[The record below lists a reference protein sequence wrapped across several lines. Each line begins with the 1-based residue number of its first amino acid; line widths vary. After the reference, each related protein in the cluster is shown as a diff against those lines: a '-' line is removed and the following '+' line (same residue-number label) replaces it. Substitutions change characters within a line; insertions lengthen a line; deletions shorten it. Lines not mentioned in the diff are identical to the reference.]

1 MTKKYKIAYKV
12 IISIAILM
20 LISIVVYKVYKMN
33 LGVDDIKNYVES
45 FGKLGPIIYIIMFS
59 LVPLTLFPDSILAI
73 SSGLIFGLV
82 NGYIYTAIG
91 ALIGGTIS
99 FYISRKLGRNVV
111 KKLTKEKLDKVENMI
126 NERGFF
132 IVLMLRLIPLFPFDV
147 ISYGSGLTSI
157 RYKDF
162 ILATF
167 FGTIPGIF
175 VFVNIGAQ
183 SVNIGSKSFYLSI
196 AALILLLVVSI
207 ILKKTPNNVTILALL
222 LGISTSIFLYF
233 DMQIIAVTLLW
244 VSGYLDA
251 VDGAMARRSNS
262 SSSFGTLL
270 DIVSDR
276 IVEVSIVLVL
286 GLKFV
291 DVRYNLIVLTVC
303 ILMSMTI
310 FLTVGALSEKKGV
323 KSFYYQAGVA
333 ERSEGFIFFS
343 LMILIPSY
351 LGIITNIFSI
361 LIIIT
366 AIQRFLEAKRL
377 LD

>member
-1 MTKKYKIAYKV
+1 MLDTHARKYV
-12 IISIAILM
+12 
-20 LISIVVYKVYKMN
+20 N
-33 LGVDDIKNYVES
+33 
-45 FGKLGPIIYIIMFS
+45 PIIE
-59 LVPLTLFPDSILAI
+59 L
-73 SSGLIFGLV
+73 
-82 NGYIYTAIG
+82 G
-91 ALIGGTIS
+91 AEFLL
-99 FYISRKLGRNVV
+99 KL
-111 KKLTKEKLDKVENMI
+111 KL
-126 NERGFF
+126 
-132 IVLMLRLIPLFPFDV
+132 
-147 ISYGSGLTSI
+147 
-157 RYKDF
+157 
-162 ILATF
+162 
-167 FGTIPGIF
+167 
-175 VFVNIGAQ
+175 
-183 SVNIGSKSFYLSI
+183 
-196 AALILLLVVSI
+196 
-207 ILKKTPNNVTILALL
+207 TPNNVTILALL
-222 LGISTSIFLYF
+222 LGVSTSIFLYF

-244 VSGYLDA
+244 ASGYLDA

>member
-1 MTKKYKIAYKV
+1 MLDTHARKYV
-12 IISIAILM
+12 
-20 LISIVVYKVYKMN
+20 N
-33 LGVDDIKNYVES
+33 
-45 FGKLGPIIYIIMFS
+45 PIIE
-59 LVPLTLFPDSILAI
+59 L
-73 SSGLIFGLV
+73 
-82 NGYIYTAIG
+82 G
-91 ALIGGTIS
+91 AEFLL
-99 FYISRKLGRNVV
+99 KL
-111 KKLTKEKLDKVENMI
+111 KL
-126 NERGFF
+126 
-132 IVLMLRLIPLFPFDV
+132 
-147 ISYGSGLTSI
+147 
-157 RYKDF
+157 
-162 ILATF
+162 
-167 FGTIPGIF
+167 
-175 VFVNIGAQ
+175 
-183 SVNIGSKSFYLSI
+183 
-196 AALILLLVVSI
+196 
-207 ILKKTPNNVTILALL
+207 TPNNVTILALL
-222 LGISTSIFLYF
+222 LGVSTSIFLYF

-323 KSFYYQAGVA
+323 KSFYYQAGVV

-366 AIQRFLEAKRL
+366 AIQRFLEAK
-377 LD
+377 DYWINK

>member
-1 MTKKYKIAYKV
+1 MLDTHARKYV
-12 IISIAILM
+12 
-20 LISIVVYKVYKMN
+20 N
-33 LGVDDIKNYVES
+33 
-45 FGKLGPIIYIIMFS
+45 PIIE
-59 LVPLTLFPDSILAI
+59 L
-73 SSGLIFGLV
+73 
-82 NGYIYTAIG
+82 G
-91 ALIGGTIS
+91 AEFLL
-99 FYISRKLGRNVV
+99 KL
-111 KKLTKEKLDKVENMI
+111 KL
-126 NERGFF
+126 
-132 IVLMLRLIPLFPFDV
+132 
-147 ISYGSGLTSI
+147 
-157 RYKDF
+157 
-162 ILATF
+162 
-167 FGTIPGIF
+167 
-175 VFVNIGAQ
+175 
-183 SVNIGSKSFYLSI
+183 
-196 AALILLLVVSI
+196 
-207 ILKKTPNNVTILALL
+207 TPNNVTILALL
-222 LGISTSIFLYF
+222 LGVSTSIFLYF

-286 GLKFV
+286 WLKFV

-323 KSFYYQAGVA
+323 KSFYYQAGVV

-343 LMILIPSY
+343 LMILIQSY

>member
-1 MTKKYKIAYKV
+1 MLDTHARKYV
-12 IISIAILM
+12 
-20 LISIVVYKVYKMN
+20 N
-33 LGVDDIKNYVES
+33 
-45 FGKLGPIIYIIMFS
+45 PIIE
-59 LVPLTLFPDSILAI
+59 L
-73 SSGLIFGLV
+73 
-82 NGYIYTAIG
+82 G
-91 ALIGGTIS
+91 AEFLL
-99 FYISRKLGRNVV
+99 KL
-111 KKLTKEKLDKVENMI
+111 KL
-126 NERGFF
+126 
-132 IVLMLRLIPLFPFDV
+132 
-147 ISYGSGLTSI
+147 
-157 RYKDF
+157 
-162 ILATF
+162 
-167 FGTIPGIF
+167 
-175 VFVNIGAQ
+175 
-183 SVNIGSKSFYLSI
+183 
-196 AALILLLVVSI
+196 
-207 ILKKTPNNVTILALL
+207 TPNNVTILALL
-222 LGISTSIFLYF
+222 LGVSTSIFLYF

-323 KSFYYQAGVA
+323 KSFYYQAGVV

-366 AIQRFLEAKRL
+366 AIQRFLEANRL

>member
-1 MTKKYKIAYKV
+1 MLDTHARKYV
-12 IISIAILM
+12 
-20 LISIVVYKVYKMN
+20 N
-33 LGVDDIKNYVES
+33 
-45 FGKLGPIIYIIMFS
+45 PIIE
-59 LVPLTLFPDSILAI
+59 L
-73 SSGLIFGLV
+73 
-82 NGYIYTAIG
+82 G
-91 ALIGGTIS
+91 AEFLL
-99 FYISRKLGRNVV
+99 KL
-111 KKLTKEKLDKVENMI
+111 KL
-126 NERGFF
+126 
-132 IVLMLRLIPLFPFDV
+132 
-147 ISYGSGLTSI
+147 
-157 RYKDF
+157 
-162 ILATF
+162 
-167 FGTIPGIF
+167 
-175 VFVNIGAQ
+175 
-183 SVNIGSKSFYLSI
+183 
-196 AALILLLVVSI
+196 
-207 ILKKTPNNVTILALL
+207 TPNNVTILALL
-222 LGISTSIFLYF
+222 LGVSTSIFLYF

-333 ERSEGFIFFS
+333 ERSEGLIFFS
-343 LMILIPSY
+343 FMILIPSY
-351 LGIITNIFSI
+351 LGIITNIFSV

>member
-1 MTKKYKIAYKV
+1 MLDTHARKYV
-12 IISIAILM
+12 
-20 LISIVVYKVYKMN
+20 N
-33 LGVDDIKNYVES
+33 
-45 FGKLGPIIYIIMFS
+45 PIIE
-59 LVPLTLFPDSILAI
+59 L
-73 SSGLIFGLV
+73 
-82 NGYIYTAIG
+82 G
-91 ALIGGTIS
+91 AEFLL
-99 FYISRKLGRNVV
+99 KL
-111 KKLTKEKLDKVENMI
+111 KL
-126 NERGFF
+126 
-132 IVLMLRLIPLFPFDV
+132 
-147 ISYGSGLTSI
+147 
-157 RYKDF
+157 
-162 ILATF
+162 
-167 FGTIPGIF
+167 
-175 VFVNIGAQ
+175 
-183 SVNIGSKSFYLSI
+183 
-196 AALILLLVVSI
+196 
-207 ILKKTPNNVTILALL
+207 TPNNVTILALL
-222 LGISTSIFLYF
+222 LGVSTSIFLYF

-270 DIVSDR
+270 DIFSDR

>member
-1 MTKKYKIAYKV
+1 MLDTHARKYV
-12 IISIAILM
+12 
-20 LISIVVYKVYKMN
+20 N
-33 LGVDDIKNYVES
+33 
-45 FGKLGPIIYIIMFS
+45 PIIE
-59 LVPLTLFPDSILAI
+59 L
-73 SSGLIFGLV
+73 
-82 NGYIYTAIG
+82 G
-91 ALIGGTIS
+91 AKFL
-99 FYISRKLGRNVV
+99 
-111 KKLTKEKLDKVENMI
+111 
-126 NERGFF
+126 
-132 IVLMLRLIPLFPFDV
+132 LRLKL
-147 ISYGSGLTSI
+147 
-157 RYKDF
+157 
-162 ILATF
+162 
-167 FGTIPGIF
+167 
-175 VFVNIGAQ
+175 
-183 SVNIGSKSFYLSI
+183 
-196 AALILLLVVSI
+196 
-207 ILKKTPNNVTILALL
+207 TPNNVTILALL
-222 LGISTSIFLYF
+222 LGVSTSIFLYF

>member
-1 MTKKYKIAYKV
+1 MLDTHARKYV
-12 IISIAILM
+12 
-20 LISIVVYKVYKMN
+20 N
-33 LGVDDIKNYVES
+33 
-45 FGKLGPIIYIIMFS
+45 PIIE
-59 LVPLTLFPDSILAI
+59 L
-73 SSGLIFGLV
+73 
-82 NGYIYTAIG
+82 G
-91 ALIGGTIS
+91 AEFLL
-99 FYISRKLGRNVV
+99 KL
-111 KKLTKEKLDKVENMI
+111 KL
-126 NERGFF
+126 
-132 IVLMLRLIPLFPFDV
+132 
-147 ISYGSGLTSI
+147 
-157 RYKDF
+157 
-162 ILATF
+162 
-167 FGTIPGIF
+167 
-175 VFVNIGAQ
+175 
-183 SVNIGSKSFYLSI
+183 
-196 AALILLLVVSI
+196 
-207 ILKKTPNNVTILALL
+207 TPNNVTILALL
-222 LGISTSIFLYF
+222 LGVSTSIFLYF
-233 DMQIIAVTLLW
+233 DMHIIAVTLLW

>member
-1 MTKKYKIAYKV
+1 MLDTHARKYV
-12 IISIAILM
+12 
-20 LISIVVYKVYKMN
+20 N
-33 LGVDDIKNYVES
+33 
-45 FGKLGPIIYIIMFS
+45 PIIE
-59 LVPLTLFPDSILAI
+59 L
-73 SSGLIFGLV
+73 
-82 NGYIYTAIG
+82 G
-91 ALIGGTIS
+91 AEFLL
-99 FYISRKLGRNVV
+99 KL
-111 KKLTKEKLDKVENMI
+111 KL
-126 NERGFF
+126 
-132 IVLMLRLIPLFPFDV
+132 
-147 ISYGSGLTSI
+147 
-157 RYKDF
+157 
-162 ILATF
+162 
-167 FGTIPGIF
+167 
-175 VFVNIGAQ
+175 
-183 SVNIGSKSFYLSI
+183 
-196 AALILLLVVSI
+196 
-207 ILKKTPNNVTILALL
+207 TPNNVTILALL
-222 LGISTSIFLYF
+222 LGVSTYIFLYF

>member
-1 MTKKYKIAYKV
+1 
-12 IISIAILM
+12 
-20 LISIVVYKVYKMN
+20 
-33 LGVDDIKNYVES
+33 
-45 FGKLGPIIYIIMFS
+45 
-59 LVPLTLFPDSILAI
+59 
-73 SSGLIFGLV
+73 
-82 NGYIYTAIG
+82 
-91 ALIGGTIS
+91 
-99 FYISRKLGRNVV
+99 
-111 KKLTKEKLDKVENMI
+111 
-126 NERGFF
+126 
-132 IVLMLRLIPLFPFDV
+132 
-147 ISYGSGLTSI
+147 
-157 RYKDF
+157 
-162 ILATF
+162 
-167 FGTIPGIF
+167 
-175 VFVNIGAQ
+175 
-183 SVNIGSKSFYLSI
+183 
-196 AALILLLVVSI
+196 
-207 ILKKTPNNVTILALL
+207 
-222 LGISTSIFLYF
+222 
-233 DMQIIAVTLLW
+233 MQIIAVTLLW

-323 KSFYYQAGVA
+323 KSFYYQAGVV

-366 AIQRFLEAKRL
+366 AIQRFWRQK
-377 LD
+377 DYWINK

>member
-1 MTKKYKIAYKV
+1 MLDTHARKYV
-12 IISIAILM
+12 
-20 LISIVVYKVYKMN
+20 N
-33 LGVDDIKNYVES
+33 
-45 FGKLGPIIYIIMFS
+45 PIIE
-59 LVPLTLFPDSILAI
+59 L
-73 SSGLIFGLV
+73 
-82 NGYIYTAIG
+82 G
-91 ALIGGTIS
+91 AEFLL
-99 FYISRKLGRNVV
+99 KL
-111 KKLTKEKLDKVENMI
+111 KL
-126 NERGFF
+126 
-132 IVLMLRLIPLFPFDV
+132 
-147 ISYGSGLTSI
+147 
-157 RYKDF
+157 
-162 ILATF
+162 
-167 FGTIPGIF
+167 
-175 VFVNIGAQ
+175 
-183 SVNIGSKSFYLSI
+183 
-196 AALILLLVVSI
+196 
-207 ILKKTPNNVTILALL
+207 TPNNVTILALL
-222 LGISTSIFLYF
+222 LGVSTSIFLYF

-323 KSFYYQAGVA
+323 KSFYSQAGVA

>member
-1 MTKKYKIAYKV
+1 MLDTHARKYV
-12 IISIAILM
+12 
-20 LISIVVYKVYKMN
+20 N
-33 LGVDDIKNYVES
+33 
-45 FGKLGPIIYIIMFS
+45 PIIE
-59 LVPLTLFPDSILAI
+59 L
-73 SSGLIFGLV
+73 
-82 NGYIYTAIG
+82 G
-91 ALIGGTIS
+91 AEFLL
-99 FYISRKLGRNVV
+99 KL
-111 KKLTKEKLDKVENMI
+111 KL
-126 NERGFF
+126 
-132 IVLMLRLIPLFPFDV
+132 
-147 ISYGSGLTSI
+147 
-157 RYKDF
+157 
-162 ILATF
+162 
-167 FGTIPGIF
+167 
-175 VFVNIGAQ
+175 
-183 SVNIGSKSFYLSI
+183 
-196 AALILLLVVSI
+196 
-207 ILKKTPNNVTILALL
+207 TPNNVTILALL
-222 LGISTSIFLYF
+222 LGVSTSIFLYF

-276 IVEVSIVLVL
+276 IVEVSIVVVL

-323 KSFYYQAGVA
+323 KSFYYQAGVV

>member
-1 MTKKYKIAYKV
+1 MLDTHARKYV
-12 IISIAILM
+12 
-20 LISIVVYKVYKMN
+20 N
-33 LGVDDIKNYVES
+33 
-45 FGKLGPIIYIIMFS
+45 PIIE
-59 LVPLTLFPDSILAI
+59 L
-73 SSGLIFGLV
+73 
-82 NGYIYTAIG
+82 G
-91 ALIGGTIS
+91 AKFL
-99 FYISRKLGRNVV
+99 
-111 KKLTKEKLDKVENMI
+111 
-126 NERGFF
+126 
-132 IVLMLRLIPLFPFDV
+132 LRLKL
-147 ISYGSGLTSI
+147 
-157 RYKDF
+157 
-162 ILATF
+162 
-167 FGTIPGIF
+167 
-175 VFVNIGAQ
+175 
-183 SVNIGSKSFYLSI
+183 
-196 AALILLLVVSI
+196 
-207 ILKKTPNNVTILALL
+207 TPNNVTILALL

-270 DIVSDR
+270 EIVSDR

-291 DVRYNLIVLTVC
+291 DVRYNIIVLTVC

>member
-1 MTKKYKIAYKV
+1 MLDTHARKYV
-12 IISIAILM
+12 
-20 LISIVVYKVYKMN
+20 N
-33 LGVDDIKNYVES
+33 
-45 FGKLGPIIYIIMFS
+45 PIIE
-59 LVPLTLFPDSILAI
+59 L
-73 SSGLIFGLV
+73 
-82 NGYIYTAIG
+82 G
-91 ALIGGTIS
+91 AEFLL
-99 FYISRKLGRNVV
+99 KL
-111 KKLTKEKLDKVENMI
+111 KL
-126 NERGFF
+126 
-132 IVLMLRLIPLFPFDV
+132 
-147 ISYGSGLTSI
+147 
-157 RYKDF
+157 
-162 ILATF
+162 
-167 FGTIPGIF
+167 
-175 VFVNIGAQ
+175 
-183 SVNIGSKSFYLSI
+183 
-196 AALILLLVVSI
+196 
-207 ILKKTPNNVTILALL
+207 TPNNVTILALL
-222 LGISTSIFLYF
+222 LGVSTSLFLYF

-323 KSFYYQAGVA
+323 KSFYYQAGVV